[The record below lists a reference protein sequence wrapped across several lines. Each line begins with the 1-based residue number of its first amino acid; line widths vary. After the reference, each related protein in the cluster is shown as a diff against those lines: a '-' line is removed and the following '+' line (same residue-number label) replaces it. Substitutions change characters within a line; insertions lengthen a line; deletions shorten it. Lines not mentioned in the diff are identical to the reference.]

1 MAKNG
6 WIFTLFEGLK
16 LITIILGLVLA
27 LIIRQTV
34 AQKNYHTGLLN
45 RTSFPHGF
53 IFGVS
58 SSAYQYEGA
67 VKEDGRG
74 PSIWDTYVHKYP
86 GKIKD
91 GSNGDVATDSYHRY
105 KEDVK
110 LIKDMGLD
118 AYRFSISWS
127 RLLPKGKLS
136 GGVNWKGI
144 RYYNNL
150 INELLNNGIKPF
162 VTLLHGDL
170 PQALEDDY
178 GGFLSR
184 NITDDFRDYAELCYR
199 KFGDRVKHWI
209 TLNEPLYYDLTGYAV
224 GYGPPGRCSKWLHLN
239 CSGGDSGTEPY
250 IVAHN
255 LLSAHAAAA
264 QLYKQKYQVSQMGK
278 IGIVL
283 ATNWYVPLSKSI
295 QDHHATQRALDFT
308 IGWFMEP
315 LTRGK
320 YPQSMSSLVK
330 DRLPKFTRE
339 QSMMIKGSFD
349 FLGLNYYTASYVA
362 NDPLSSLNVSRLSYL
377 SDWHGTYTNERHGI
391 PIGPKGA
398 SNGFNSYPRGIRDL
412 LLYMKKKYKAQV
424 IYITENGI
432 GEQNNSSMSLEE
444 AVVDTIRIDYHYHHL
459 HFLREAIQ
467 KGVDVR
473 GYFAW
478 SLLDNFEWGLGY
490 TIRYGINFVDFQNG
504 LRRHPKSSALWFKEF
519 LRK

>member
-1 MAKNG
+1 MANKRKNFTVF
-6 WIFTLFEGLK
+6 IFWLFL
-16 LITIILGLVLA
+16 
-27 LIIRQTV
+27 LIITV
-34 AQKNYHTGLLN
+34 AQSVAKQNSHNTALLN

-53 IFGVS
+53 TFGVA

-74 PSIWDTYVHKYP
+74 PSIWDTYAHKYP

-91 GSNGDVATDSYHRY
+91 GSNGDVAADSYHRY

-136 GGVNWKGI
+136 GGVNWNGI
-144 RYYNNL
+144 RYYDNL
-150 INELLNNGIKPF
+150 ISELLNNGIEPF

-170 PQALEDDY
+170 PQALEDYY

-184 NITDDFRDYAELCYR
+184 DIINDFKDYAELCY
-199 KFGDRVKHWI
+199 KEFGHKVKHWM

-224 GYGPPGRCSKWLHLN
+224 GQGPPGRCSKWLHLN
-239 CSGGDSGTEPY
+239 CSGGDSGIEPY

-255 LLSAHAAAA
+255 LLLAHAAAA
-264 QLYKQKYQVSQMGK
+264 KLYKQKYQASQKGK

-283 ATNWYVPLSKSI
+283 AANWYVPLSKSE
-295 QDHHATQRALDFT
+295 QDQDATQRALDFT
-308 IGWFMEP
+308 LGWFMEP
-315 LTRGK
+315 LTSGK
-320 YPQSMSSLVK
+320 YPHSMSSLVK
-330 DRLPKFTRE
+330 HRLPKFTRE
-339 QSMMIKGSFD
+339 QSIMIKGSYD

-362 NDPLSSLNVSRLSYL
+362 NAPLSSSNSSRLSYV

-391 PIGPKGA
+391 PIGPKA
-398 SNGFNSYPRGIRDL
+398 ATNGFNIYPRGIKDL
-412 LLYMKKKYKAQV
+412 LLYMKKKYKSQV

-432 GEQNNSSMSLEE
+432 AEENNSSLSLEE
-444 AVVDTIRIDYHYHHL
+444 ALVDTVRIDYHYHHL
-459 HFLREAIQ
+459 HFLREAIEN
-467 KGVDVR
+467 GVEVR

-490 TIRYGINFVDFQNG
+490 TMRYGINYVDFQNE
-504 LRRHPKSSALWFKEF
+504 LKRYPKNSALWFKKF

>member
-1 MAKNG
+1 M
-6 WIFTLFEGLK
+6 IS
-16 LITIILGLVLA
+16 IILGLLFA
-27 LIIRQTV
+27 LCIRQSV
-34 AQKNYHTGLLN
+34 AQENYHNAFLN

-53 IFGVS
+53 IFGVA

-110 LIKDMGLD
+110 LIKEMGLD

-127 RLLPKGKLS
+127 RILPKGKLS
-136 GGVNWKGI
+136 GGVNRKGI

-170 PQALEDDY
+170 PQALEDKY

-184 NITDDFRDYAELCYR
+184 NIINDFRDYAELCYK

-209 TLNEPLYYDLTGYAV
+209 TLNEPLFYDLTGYAV
-224 GYGPPGRCSKWLHLN
+224 GYGPPGRCSKWLQLN
-239 CSGGDSGTEPY
+239 CSAGDSGTEPY

-255 LLSAHAAAA
+255 LILSHAAAA
-264 QLYKQKYQVSQMGK
+264 NLYKLKYQASQKGK

-295 QDHHATQRALDFT
+295 QDLDATQRALDFT

-315 LTRGK
+315 FTRGN
-320 YPQSMSSLVK
+320 YPDSMTSLVN
-330 DRLPKFTRE
+330 DRLPKFTTE
-339 QSMMIKGSFD
+339 QSMTIKGSLD

-362 NDPLSSLNVSRLSYL
+362 NTPPSSLNGSRTRLSYL
-377 SDWHGTYTNERHGI
+377 SDWLGTYTNERHGV

-398 SNGFNSYPRGIRDL
+398 SNGFNIYPRGIRDL
-412 LLYMKKKYKAQV
+412 LLYMKRKYKSQV

-432 GEQNNSSMSLEE
+432 GEQNNSTLSLEE
-444 AVVDTIRIDYHYHHL
+444 ALVDTIRIDYHYHHL
-459 HFLREAIQ
+459 RFLREAIQ
-467 KGVDVR
+467 NGVDVR

-478 SLLDNFEWGLGY
+478 SLLDNFEWSLGY
-490 TIRYGINFVDFQNG
+490 TIRYGINYVDFRNG
-504 LRRHPKSSALWFKEF
+504 LKRYPKSSAFWFKKF
-519 LRK
+519 LHK